1 MRPTSRRCPG
11 HCQLS
16 DEVPDHGGSPAWIHR
31 QASRIPNPLPCLS
44 LVFSVDCD
52 LGDLRDMSD
61 DGEPSKGASPEPTK
75 SPSLR
80 SVSLTP
86 PLARVREALP
96 VTPGATAA
104 VQDRLLSMVMIKGR
118 CRTLW
123 TYHWAGTCLQWS
135 TQSREKVASLVCALW
150 PKGLHH
156 LSLRLYI
163 QERDRDRETERERT
177 RTHSGLGGVGFCYPR
192 CSVGRP

>member
-1 MRPTSRRCPG
+1 M
-11 HCQLS
+11 
-16 DEVPDHGGSPAWIHR
+16 
-31 QASRIPNPLPCLS
+31 S

-163 QERDRDRETERERT
+163 QERDRDCCTLNCLELLKLQSPTPV
-177 RTHSGLGGVGFCYPR
+177 THFCQQGHISNDATPDE
-192 CSVGRP
+192 SM